1 MNEVTHL
8 DPKANADTSD
18 IDLTTLQ
25 QRIDIQVSALQEA
38 VKRIRNLQPIR
49 LELDPEPTRDTF
61 QFVR

>member
-8 DPKANADTSD
+8 DPKTNADTSD

-49 LELDPEPTRDTF
+49 LDIDPEPARDTF
-61 QFVR
+61 QFVG